1 MATSSILRAT
11 GLFAL
16 SVQSACGGA
25 DRPGSPSPNTI
36 GLTSVQPAAASVT
49 APLTAASSASA
60 PPSLFGPRCVRDESF
75 PSPWQTAEAS
85 AAAQVELRPGVR
97 EILVVGDS
105 GNHGAAMAWSAQSG
119 ARSLTLPLDGAA
131 SDDLEGMAW
140 LPDPR
145 GGRLYTLTSSGA
157 VRRFAPD
164 GSGGLRRDASAYRIG
179 PAPLSCPDLH
189 DINCG
194 KDWEGLCL
202 HRPRRD
208 AGHARCAGYA
218 ASKKETALY
227 CVVDDDRGR
236 LSIDASRP
244 PMRLALRHLPQ
255 ALQRRLPG
263 GDGVLSDC
271 AFGAPGPADDVLLVT
286 TNIYGASFTYV
297 VDEETGDATPLDLVA
312 TPSNEAL
319 AVDSS
324 GALYAFMDDNGP
336 QSPAARFVCTGWMR

>member
-1 MATSSILRAT
+1 MSSTFRTTILIAMVLPCACARPERPQRA
-11 GLFAL
+11 L
-16 SVQSACGGA
+16 
-25 DRPGSPSPNTI
+25 
-36 GLTSVQPAAASVT
+36 GLTSVQPPATVA
-49 APLTAASSASA
+49 APLTPASSAPA
-60 PPSLFGPRCVRDESF
+60 PPALSGLRCVRDTTF
-75 PSPWQTAEAS
+75 PSPWQTPEAS

-97 EILVVGDS
+97 EILVIGDS
-105 GNHGAAMAWSAQSG
+105 GNHGAAMAWSARSG
-119 ARSLTLPLDGAA
+119 MRSLILPLDDAA

-140 LPDPR
+140 LANGR

-157 VRRFAPD
+157 VRRFAAD
-164 GSGGLRRDASAYRIG
+164 GVGGLRRDASSYRIG
-179 PAPLSCPDLH
+179 DAPLSCPDLH

-202 HRPRRD
+202 RRVRRD
-208 AGHARCAGYA
+208 SNRAPCAGYA

-244 PMRLALRHLPQ
+244 PMKLALRHLPQ
-255 ALQRRLPG
+255 ALQHRLPG

-271 AFGAPGPADDVLLVT
+271 AFGATPGPAEDVLLVT
-286 TNIYGASFTYV
+286 TNIYGTSFTYV
-297 VDEETGDATPLDLVA
+297 VDEETGAATPLDLVS
-312 TPSNEAL
+312 TPSNEAV

-336 QSPAARFVCTGWMR
+336 VSPAARFVCTGWTR